1 MSLGAWHQNVLSGFE
16 GIDRTLAVNHDGMLQ
31 MLDLWGLYS
40 HLLLCNVAPLPPT
53 SPMELDAFKDL
64 QHSHCE
70 KVVQA
75 LKKKWFPAVLEIFR
89 REMQQEE
96 EGNNGGGPEGSP
108 LLAAVSTLMSN
119 QLRGLLT
126 ASIQTLVSFME
137 RYEQTSE
144 EEADLHS
151 ELVHD
156 IPGDR
161 PPRLLTPP
169 QRWRH
174 SRRPCLL
181 APACRALDCAA
192 HSGRARG
199 AEPAGGG
206 RWLWPRSCA
215 GGAWPRL
222 ARVAPLTLH
231 LSPCV
236 PGGRSSSSRCSSRA
250 TPSSSRRRRAA
261 SSRRCRGS
269 STSSS
274 R

>member
-1 MSLGAWHQNVLSGFE
+1 MLSSRVCQSARTLGCAPDNGSIGSIAAPPRLFELSTFHPSQDASVAACAAPLTHDSMSLGAWHQNVLNGFE

-96 EGNNGGGPEGSP
+96 EGGGGGAEGSP

-126 ASIQTLVSFME
+126 ASIQALVTFME
-137 RYEQTSE
+137 RYEQTAQ

-161 PPRLLTPP
+161 R
-169 QRWRH
+169 
-174 SRRPCLL
+174 
-181 APACRALDCAA
+181 PAC
-192 HSGRARG
+192 
-199 AEPAGGG
+199 
-206 RWLWPRSCA
+206 
-215 GGAWPRL
+215 
-222 ARVAPLTLH
+222 
-231 LSPCV
+231 
-236 PGGRSSSSRCSSRA
+236 
-250 TPSSSRRRRAA
+250 
-261 SSRRCRGS
+261 
-269 STSSS
+269 
-274 R
+274 